1 MKIGA
6 TRFGG
11 LIYFSYLRTINKK
24 NYDKDVCNADLP

>member
-11 LIYFSYLRTINKK
+11 LIYFSYLRTINKII
-24 NYDKDVCNADLP
+24 YDNDVCNADLP